1 MDSIAAVTAK
11 HAIADKYC
19 QRPALG
25 TPVDRVFRIVRRE
38 VFEGPWAIPQFVEYA
53 TRNNK

>member
-1 MDSIAAVTAK
+1 VDSIAAATANMQSVTNTVRREA
-11 HAIADKYC
+11 H
-19 QRPALG
+19 G
-25 TPVDRVFRIVRRE
+25 TSVGRIFMIVRRE